1 MTQESCRY
9 FPSLAFHP
17 GGRSVVPCICLGTVS
32 PCFFASEERFIV
44 HSAAQRLA
52 AFGAGLLGLTALA
65 TTVIAAPAGATGESA
80 TDDTPPPI
88 VEVYDYPGAAQ
99 ILAERNITLLKG
111 DGNILLV
118 DCASGGNLIVVQSY
132 KTKGDACFRVSK
144 APGYVT
150 MQIPETYF
158 IMGDTHTAK
167 ATLTAKSTTETV
179 DIQPGKWTP
188 VGESLPNHD
197 PAALLEIRVTA

>member
-1 MTQESCRY
+1 MRESQRY
-9 FPSLAFHP
+9 LPSLRFIP
-17 GGRSVVPCICLGTVS
+17 GGGLSCHVS
-32 PCFFASEERFIV
+32 AWAPFPVAFLASEERFTV
-44 HSAAQRLA
+44 HSAARRLA
-52 AFGAGLLGLTALA
+52 AFGTGLIGLTALA
-65 TTVIAAPAGATGESA
+65 ATMIAAPAGATGGSA
-80 TDDTPPPI
+80 ADDTPPPI
-88 VEVYDYPGAAQ
+88 VEIYDYPGAAQ

-111 DGNILLV
+111 DGNILLA
-118 DCASGGNLIVVQSY
+118 DCATGGSLIVVQSY
-132 KTKGDACFRVSK
+132 KTKGDACFRVTK

>member
-1 MTQESCRY
+1 M
-9 FPSLAFHP
+9 
-17 GGRSVVPCICLGTVS
+17 
-32 PCFFASEERFIV
+32 
-44 HSAAQRLA
+44 HSAARRIA
-52 AFGAGLLGLTALA
+52 AFGAGLLGVAALA
-65 TTVIAAPAGATGESA
+65 ATIIAAPAGATGGSA
-80 TDDTPPPI
+80 ADDTPPPI
-88 VEVYDYPGAAQ
+88 VETYDYPGAAR
-99 ILAERNITLLKG
+99 IFAERNITLLKG
-111 DGNILLV
+111 DGNVQLA

-132 KTKGDACFRVSK
+132 KTKGDACFRVLK

-167 ATLTAKSTTETV
+167 ATLTAKTATETV